1 MPTGS
6 DFQDV
11 RLSSTAPENRQF
23 SNKMPVD
30 PLEVYQGAEDQLAKD
45 LELQHFLMNS
55 GMTPGSPHTDHPMNG
70 PFSPPAPLPQYGQA
84 PEKSYEPVPVSY
96 PRPGREPGEEIA
108 DPAGMTIHEAK
119 PVVRVG

>member
-23 SNKMPVD
+23 SSKMPVE
-30 PLEVYQGAEDQLAKD
+30 PAEVYQGAEDQLAKD

-70 PFSPPAPLPQYGQA
+70 PFSPPAPLPQYGRA
-84 PEKSYEPVPVSY
+84 PEKSYEPVSVSY
-96 PRPGREPGEEIA
+96 PRRGRESGEEST
-108 DPAGMTIHEAK
+108 DPQGMVNYPAA
-119 PVVRVG
+119 PVVKVG